1 MVTVKVQCRLEKDSY
16 DLMVKNL
23 SDGESVSDFI
33 RKAVS
38 LENTIRLLA
47 KDD

>member
-1 MVTVKVQCRLEKDSY
+1 MTTVKVQCRLDKESY

-23 SDGESVSDFI
+23 SDDESISDFI

-38 LENTIRLLA
+38 IENTLRLLA